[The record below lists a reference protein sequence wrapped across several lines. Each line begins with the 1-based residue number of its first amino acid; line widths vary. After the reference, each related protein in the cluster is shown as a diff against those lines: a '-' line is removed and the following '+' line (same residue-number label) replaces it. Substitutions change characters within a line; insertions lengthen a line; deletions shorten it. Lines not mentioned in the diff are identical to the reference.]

1 MLPIRKKTCLLLA
14 ILLLASFVFSGAIFQ
29 TPEMTMDT
37 EINPIYRNESVEYF
51 LLRQK
56 TASDVVKKEYL
67 NQYFVML
74 GKVKGRNA
82 DGKQLKLGMILNN
95 SSETLTCNAGN
106 DEIAEAIKGLLLGD
120 YVKVY
125 GKMTMGV
132 FDGKWTMTVD
142 KVEKTFDKTISRTAY
157 SALSGRTVDTE
168 EMETRTLNNGAIKY
182 YLPSGWSGVEK
193 NLRTEKLGDLEG
205 YQYRLN
211 EIDKQSVTPESLF
224 VCYFDNDEMLLRS
237 SDKTRTEAI
246 EQAIVKNIL
255 GEKNILGIE
264 ATPKRKLKKTTSYG
278 AEYHYF
284 QEGYSSEL
292 GPNYHAEFIFQPDG
306 NKGFVIYLYVYQ
318 KKSHIDDV
326 MLLLRTLEY

>member
-1 MLPIRKKTCLLLA
+1 MRRKKKTCLLLA

-37 EINPIYRNESVEYF
+37 EINPIYRNEPVEYF

-95 SSETLTCNAGN
+95 ASETLTCNAGS
-106 DEIAEAIKGLLLGD
+106 DEVAEAIKGLLLGD

-193 NLRTEKLGDLEG
+193 NLKTEKLGDLEG

-211 EIDKQSVTPESLF
+211 EAEDKAAYAESFFIGCVTKSDL
-224 VCYFDNDEMLLRS
+224 VSINDLGDDRGL
-237 SDKTRTEAI
+237 EA
-246 EQAIVKNIL
+246 AIAADIL
-255 GEKNILGIE
+255 GKDSLSGKY
-264 ATPKRKLKKTTSYG
+264 PVKTVNTYYGLTYRYYQDIFETSG
-278 AEYHYF
+278 
-284 QEGYSSEL
+284 GDRL
-292 GPNYHAEFIFQPDG
+292 NTEFIFQDAG
-306 NKGFVIYLYVYQ
+306 DDHLLIFLYVYRDPR
-318 KKSHIDDV
+318 HLDEIMTV
-326 MLLLRTLEY
+326 LRLAS